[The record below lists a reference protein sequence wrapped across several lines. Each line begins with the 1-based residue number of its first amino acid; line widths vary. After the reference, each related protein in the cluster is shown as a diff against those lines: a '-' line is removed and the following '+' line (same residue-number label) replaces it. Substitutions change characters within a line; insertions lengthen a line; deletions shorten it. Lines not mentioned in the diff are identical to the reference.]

1 MTNLPWGLDHQE
13 YPAKCGC
20 AWSLG
25 LWTVCDAHRKPHS
38 EHTAEDRAP
47 WCPECVTAFIDDGE
61 SDAEQELE
69 RQSQEMQSRVDAASD
84 WARDSESLGECRFG
98 RGE

>member
-1 MTNLPWGLDHQE
+1 MLEWHG
-13 YPAKCGC
+13 PAGTYTARNCSC
-20 AWSLG
+20 SWETG

-47 WCPECVTAFIDDGE
+47 WCPECKVEFLDDDEMEDVCRGCGKSHVSHARTE
-61 SDAEQELE
+61 SDEYCP
-69 RQSQEMQSRVDAASD
+69 
-84 WARDSESLGECRFG
+84 ECRFG